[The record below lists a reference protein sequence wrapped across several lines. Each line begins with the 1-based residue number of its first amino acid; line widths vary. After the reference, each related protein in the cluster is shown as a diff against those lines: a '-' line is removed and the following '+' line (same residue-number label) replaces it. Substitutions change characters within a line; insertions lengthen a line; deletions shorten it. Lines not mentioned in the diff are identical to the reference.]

1 MDSASVCVEFDV
13 VSKGGRISIAEKVQT
28 LDGQVIGEG
37 LACNNI
43 EHGGWIGDGSDRGT
57 DTEILRRAKLSILA
71 ESSDLASLV

>member
-13 VSKGGRISIAEKVQT
+13 VSKGGRIRIAEKVQT

-37 LACNNI
+37 LVCNNI
-43 EHGGWIGDGSDRGT
+43 EYGGWIRDGSDRGT